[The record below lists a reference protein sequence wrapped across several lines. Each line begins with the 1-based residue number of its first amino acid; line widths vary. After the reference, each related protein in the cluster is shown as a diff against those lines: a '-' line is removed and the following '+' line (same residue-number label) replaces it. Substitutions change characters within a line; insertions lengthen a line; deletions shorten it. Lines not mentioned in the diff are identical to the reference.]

1 MARNAAV
8 RNVTGSGNWI
18 GKTDI
23 WNDPRAQLATSP
35 VPTQVAAHVTA
46 PVALATEKQLAFLK
60 SLFAAQKGNEVADAL
75 RGGLLALYKNG
86 TLTRKIASD
95 GIAALL
101 ANR

>member
-35 VPTQVAAHVTA
+35 VPAQVVTA